1 MNLSDA
7 YLDHLVLYIKSGDE
21 DKSTLRGFLDS
32 WFAYNQGGP
41 FLNRNGK
48 PVWFNKPDPKKNRVR
63 DALLSMHFISKNAM
77 ETIHGKRNDRLIK
90 EHSIPIAEIF
100 NILHSHTD
108 HSRDQIRDSLE
119 KFYRL
124 GVLTKEEDL
133 KLKKKKLNSKMPPD
147 WTTKDGVFARYDA
160 IGIKNFRI

>member
-7 YLDHLVLYIKSGDE
+7 YLSHLILYIKSGDE
-21 DKSTLRGFLDS
+21 DKHTLRLFLDY
-32 WFAYNQGGP
+32 WFAYSQGGP

-48 PVWFNKPDPKKNRVR
+48 PRWFNNPDPKKNRVR
-63 DALLSMHFISKNAM
+63 DALLSMHFISKKAM
-77 ETIHGKRNDRLIK
+77 ETIKGERDDRLIK

-100 NILHSHTD
+100 NILHLQTD
-108 HSRDQIRDSLE
+108 HSRDQIRVSLE

-133 KLKKKKLNSKMPPD
+133 KLKKKKLNSKMPSG
-147 WTTKDGVFARYDA
+147 WTMENGVFARYDV
-160 IGIKNFRI
+160 IGIKNFKI

>member
-7 YLDHLVLYIKSGDE
+7 YLDHLVIYIKSGDE
-21 DKSTLRGFLDS
+21 DKSKLRGFADS

-48 PVWFNKPDPKKNRVR
+48 PVWFNRPDPKKNSVKA
-63 DALLSMHFISKNAM
+63 ALLLMHFISKNAM
-77 ETIHGKRNDRLIK
+77 ETIQGKRNDRLIK

-124 GVLTKEEDL
+124 GVLTEEEDL
-133 KLKKKKLNSKMPPD
+133 RLNKIFKSKMPPG

-160 IGIKNFRI
+160 MGIKDFRT